1 MTPRFLSLSSSLLPH
16 KRRADI
22 LQTNQPTSSLAD
34 VPTSQLTIE
43 ARIESSEND
52 CVAKKNEVNTGGKL
66 AMKISYFEMD
76 FWSEA
81 RGL

>member
-1 MTPRFLSLSSSLLPH
+1 
-16 KRRADI
+16 

-43 ARIESSEND
+43 ARIESSGNV
-52 CVAKKNEVNTGGKL
+52 CVAKKDEVNYGGKL
-66 AMKISYFEMD
+66 AMNISYFEMD